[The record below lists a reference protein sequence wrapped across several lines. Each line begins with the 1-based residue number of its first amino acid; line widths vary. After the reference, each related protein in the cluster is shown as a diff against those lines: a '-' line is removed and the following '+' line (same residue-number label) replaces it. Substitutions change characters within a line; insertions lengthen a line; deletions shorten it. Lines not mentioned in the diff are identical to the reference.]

1 VSKVYFDV
9 RDIAKALRLGFS
21 GKKMALGFVGVV
33 VGYIGYAIL
42 TYLALLA
49 GGYPFGEVW
58 GNYKFY
64 PCVAGLSLPWYSWV
78 IYAIGVVFWV
88 LVLLATAAGIVKIAY
103 RQLKGDEF
111 YSLGDAR
118 KFLRNN
124 WKAAVLSPWVILAVL
139 AFLVITGVIIGLLG
153 RIPYIGELGF
163 SLGLPVVFGGSLFA
177 VFTAVVLA
185 FSFLLSPAVV
195 GTAEEDT
202 LETIVQSFST
212 VWSQPWRLVLY
223 EVLLGIYVVL
233 ATALFGAFTVAAL
246 WLINQACGLLM
257 GHKMDELTAVALGYL
272 PKAGLWS
279 AIGAKL
285 EWLPL
290 RISEGAGGTVLVSG
304 IIGGIWLALIL
315 GFVLSYG
322 WTSWAV
328 GQGII
333 YLILRYKKD
342 QENLLERK
350 EREEE
355 EEERK
360 EEETKEEK
368 AKEDKE
374 ESAEEKAEE
383 KPEGEQKPEE
393 EQKGE
398 EGESSS

>member
-1 VSKVYFDV
+1 MSKVYFDV

-33 VGYIGYAIL
+33 LGYVGYAIL
-42 TYLALLA
+42 AYLALLA
-49 GGYPFGEVW
+49 GGYPFGEIW
-58 GNYKFY
+58 GSYKFY

-78 IYAIGVVFWV
+78 IYGVGVVFWV

-111 YSLGDAR
+111 YSLGDAK

-124 WKAAVLSPWVILAVL
+124 WKAAVLSPCVILAVL
-139 AFLVITGVIIGLLG
+139 AFLVITGIIIGLLG
-153 RIPYIGELGF
+153 RIPYVGELGF
-163 SLGLPVVFGGSLFA
+163 SIGLPVVFGGSLFA
-177 VFTAVVLA
+177 VFTAVVFA
-185 FSFLLSPAVV
+185 FSLLLSPAVV

-223 EVLLGIYVVL
+223 EVLLGVYVVL
-233 ATALFGAFTVAAL
+233 ATALFGAFAMVAL
-246 WLINQACGLLM
+246 WLMNQACGLLM
-257 GHKMDELTAVALGYL
+257 GQKMGELTAVALGYL
-272 PKAGLWS
+272 PSGLWS

-285 EWLPL
+285 GGLPL
-290 RISEGAGGTVLVSG
+290 QVGAGAKGTVLVSG
-304 IIGGIWLALIL
+304 VIGGIWLALIL

-355 EEERK
+355 EAK
-360 EEETKEEK
+360 EELKEE
-368 AKEDKE
+368 
-374 ESAEEKAEE
+374 AEE
-383 KPEGEQKPEE
+383 KPEEE
-393 EQKGE
+393 ETRE
-398 EGESSS
+398 NRPEG

>member
-1 VSKVYFDV
+1 MSGIGRTSHRKEGTVSKVYFDV

-33 VGYIGYAIL
+33 LGYVGYAIL
-42 TYLALLA
+42 AYLALLA
-49 GGYPFGEVW
+49 GGYPFGEIW
-58 GNYKFY
+58 GSYKFY

-78 IYAIGVVFWV
+78 IYGVGVVFWV
-88 LVLLATAAGIVKIAY
+88 LVLLATAAGVVKIAY

-111 YSLGDAR
+111 YSLGDAK

-124 WKAAVLSPWVILAVL
+124 WKAAVLSPCVILAVL
-139 AFLVITGVIIGLLG
+139 AFLVITGIIIGLLG
-153 RIPYIGELGF
+153 RIPYVGELGF
-163 SLGLPVVFGGSLFA
+163 SIGLPVVFGGSLFA
-177 VFTAVVLA
+177 VFTAVVFA
-185 FSFLLSPAVV
+185 FSLLLSPAVV

-223 EVLLGIYVVL
+223 EVLLGVYVVL
-233 ATALFGAFTVAAL
+233 ATALFGAFAMVAL
-246 WLINQACGLLM
+246 WLMNQACGLLM
-257 GHKMDELTAVALGYL
+257 GQKMGELTAVALGYL
-272 PKAGLWS
+272 PSGLWS

-285 EWLPL
+285 GGLPL
-290 RISEGAGGTVLVSG
+290 QVGAGAKGTVLVSG
-304 IIGGIWLALIL
+304 VIGGIWLALIL

-355 EEERK
+355 EAK
-360 EEETKEEK
+360 EELKEE
-368 AKEDKE
+368 
-374 ESAEEKAEE
+374 AEE
-383 KPEGEQKPEE
+383 KPEEE
-393 EQKGE
+393 ETRE
-398 EGESSS
+398 NRPEG

>member
-33 VGYIGYAIL
+33 LGYVGYAIL
-42 TYLALLA
+42 AYLALLA
-49 GGYPFGEVW
+49 GGYPFGEIW
-58 GNYKFY
+58 GSYKFY

-78 IYAIGVVFWV
+78 IYGVGVVFWV
-88 LVLLATAAGIVKIAY
+88 LVLLATAAGVVKIAY

-111 YSLGDAR
+111 YSLGDAK

-124 WKAAVLSPWVILAVL
+124 WKAAVLSPCVILAVL
-139 AFLVITGVIIGLLG
+139 AFLVITGIIIGLLG
-153 RIPYIGELGF
+153 RIPYVGELGF
-163 SLGLPVVFGGSLFA
+163 SIGLPVVFGGSLFA
-177 VFTAVVLA
+177 VFTAVVFA
-185 FSFLLSPAVV
+185 FSLLLSPAVV

-223 EVLLGIYVVL
+223 EVLLGVYVVL
-233 ATALFGAFTVAAL
+233 ATALFGAFAMVAL
-246 WLINQACGLLM
+246 WLMNQACGLLM
-257 GHKMDELTAVALGYL
+257 GQKMGELTAVALGYL
-272 PKAGLWS
+272 PSGLWS

-285 EWLPL
+285 GGLPL
-290 RISEGAGGTVLVSG
+290 QVGAGAKGTVLVSG
-304 IIGGIWLALIL
+304 VIGGIWLALIL

-355 EEERK
+355 EAK
-360 EEETKEEK
+360 EELKEE
-368 AKEDKE
+368 
-374 ESAEEKAEE
+374 AEE
-383 KPEGEQKPEE
+383 KPEEE
-393 EQKGE
+393 ETRE
-398 EGESSS
+398 NRPEG

>member
-1 VSKVYFDV
+1 MSKVYFDV

-33 VGYIGYAIL
+33 LGYVGYAIL
-42 TYLALLA
+42 AYLALLA
-49 GGYPFGEVW
+49 GGYPFGEIW
-58 GNYKFY
+58 GSYKFY

-78 IYAIGVVFWV
+78 IYGVGVVFWV
-88 LVLLATAAGIVKIAY
+88 LVLLATAAGVVKIAY

-111 YSLGDAR
+111 YSLGDAK

-124 WKAAVLSPWVILAVL
+124 WKAAVLSPCVILAVL
-139 AFLVITGVIIGLLG
+139 AFLVITGIIIGLLG
-153 RIPYIGELGF
+153 RIPYVGELGF
-163 SLGLPVVFGGSLFA
+163 SIGLPVVFGGSLFA
-177 VFTAVVLA
+177 VFTAVVFA
-185 FSFLLSPAVV
+185 FSLLLSPAVV

-223 EVLLGIYVVL
+223 EVLLGVYVVL
-233 ATALFGAFTVAAL
+233 ATALFGAFAMVAL
-246 WLINQACGLLM
+246 WLMNQACGLLM
-257 GHKMDELTAVALGYL
+257 GQKMGELTAVALGYL
-272 PKAGLWS
+272 PSGLWS

-285 EWLPL
+285 GGLPL
-290 RISEGAGGTVLVSG
+290 QVGAGAKGTVLVSG
-304 IIGGIWLALIL
+304 VIGGIWLALIL

-355 EEERK
+355 EAK
-360 EEETKEEK
+360 EELKEE
-368 AKEDKE
+368 
-374 ESAEEKAEE
+374 AEE
-383 KPEGEQKPEE
+383 KPEEE
-393 EQKGE
+393 ETRE
-398 EGESSS
+398 NRPEG